1 MTKVLIVEDS
11 TMYRQILRE
20 VLQFRFPDM
29 EILEAGDGVEALAKL
44 SDSPPDLIFMDIKL
58 PGESGLELTRKI
70 KMQNPSTTI
79 IILTSYDLPE
89 YREAASQYK
98 VNHFLAKGATTR
110 NQIIKLIESILP
122 EQSVNVNNASPN
134 NKN

>member
-1 MTKVLIVEDS
+1 MSKVLIIEDS
-11 TMYRQILRE
+11 KMYRQILRE
-20 VLQFRFPDM
+20 TLQFRFPKI
-29 EILEAGDGVEALAKL
+29 EILEAGDGAEALAKL

-58 PGESGLELTRKI
+58 PGETGLELTKKI
-70 KMQNPSTTI
+70 KMQNPSSTI

-98 VNHFLAKGATTR
+98 VSHFLAKGATTR

-122 EQSVNVNNASPN
+122 EQDTHANIA
-134 NKN
+134 